1 MLQTQL
7 SKHLPAA
14 FSQQFPQGVSIA
26 YSAIPTISSLPEP
39 LRTQVRVAFA
49 QSLKVLWQVLAGIAG
64 AGALASLAMKGLA
77 LHDKVDEKWG
87 MEEEAAEG
95 TVDEE
100 KAEVLDVEP
109 SLQ

>member
-7 SKHLPAA
+7 SIHLPAA

-49 QSLKVLWQVLAGIAG
+49 DSIRVLWQVMVGVAGLG
-64 AGALASLAMKGLA
+64 LLSSLLMRGLP
-77 LHDKVDEKWG
+77 LH
-87 MEEEAAEG
+87 
-95 TVDEE
+95 TRVDEE
-100 KAEVLDVEP
+100 WGMREEAGQAEEKAAVQIIELE
-109 SLQ
+109 SSG